1 MATRPVIVTTV
12 RMRDS
17 DPVVQEALDVIKL
30 INIRYDTLKEL
41 VELDTTLQ
49 ETSKIEGNYEIS

>member
-1 MATRPVIVTTV
+1 
-12 RMRDS
+12 MRDS